1 MKTKGVDMK
10 ELARDGVRDIYY
22 GFLRNDVII
31 PMMGKLQ
38 ENYNQ
43 DIQDEL
49 NEIEKLLSQV
59 ESRLNGIQDIAE
71 KGGL

>member
-1 MKTKGVDMK
+1 MK

-71 KGGL
+71 KGEL

>member
-1 MKTKGVDMK
+1 MK

-59 ESRLNGIQDIAE
+59 ESRLNGIQDIVE

>member
-1 MKTKGVDMK
+1 MK

-31 PMMGKLQ
+31 PIMGKLQ

-71 KGGL
+71 KEGL

>member
-1 MKTKGVDMK
+1 
-10 ELARDGVRDIYY
+10 
-22 GFLRNDVII
+22 
-31 PMMGKLQ
+31 MGKLQ

>member
-31 PMMGKLQ
+31 PIMGKLQ

-71 KGGL
+71 KGEL

>member
-1 MKTKGVDMK
+1 MK
-10 ELARDGVRDIYY
+10 ELARDGVRDMYY
-22 GFLRNDVII
+22 GFLRNDVIVPI
-31 PMMGKLQ
+31 MGKLE

-71 KGGL
+71 KEGL

>member
-71 KGGL
+71 KGEL

>member
-31 PMMGKLQ
+31 PIMGKLQ

>member
-1 MKTKGVDMK
+1 MK
-10 ELARDGVRDIYY
+10 ELARNGVRDIYY

-31 PMMGKLQ
+31 PMMSKLE

-49 NEIEKLLSQV
+49 NEIQQLLSQV

-71 KGGL
+71 KEGL

>member
-1 MKTKGVDMK
+1 MK
-10 ELARDGVRDIYY
+10 ELAKNGVRDIYH
-22 GFLRNDVII
+22 GFLRNEVII
-31 PMMGKLQ
+31 PIMCKLE

-71 KGGL
+71 KEEL

>member
-1 MKTKGVDMK
+1 MK

-31 PMMGKLQ
+31 PIMGKLQ

-71 KGGL
+71 KGEL